1 MNNTE
6 KGELKSYID
15 SVAMEKGVVNHNV
28 DMDLFRSQVKDELM
42 NRIQQVA
49 AERMQAGAVR

>member
-15 SVAMEKGVVNHNV
+15 SVAVEKGVMNHIV
-28 DMDLFRSQVKDELM
+28 DIDTFRILVKDELM
-42 NRIQQVA
+42 YRIHQIA
-49 AERMQAGAVR
+49 AERMQTGAVR

>member
-15 SVAMEKGVVNHNV
+15 SVAMEKGITNHNV

>member
-42 NRIQQVA
+42 NRIQRVA

>member
-15 SVAMEKGVVNHNV
+15 SVAMEKGVMNHNV
-28 DMDLFRSQVKDELM
+28 DMDMFRSQVKDELM
-42 NRIQQVA
+42 NRIHQIA
-49 AERMQAGAVR
+49 AERMQTGAVR

>member
-42 NRIQQVA
+42 NRIQHVA